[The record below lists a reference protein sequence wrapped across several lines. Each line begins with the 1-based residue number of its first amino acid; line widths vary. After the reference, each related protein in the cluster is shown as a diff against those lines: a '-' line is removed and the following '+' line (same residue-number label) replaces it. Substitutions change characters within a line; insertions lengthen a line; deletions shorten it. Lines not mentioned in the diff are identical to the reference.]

1 MIRSQALLVA
11 FLAAAAAQGLRAG
24 LWRALRRECEA
35 SPRRGEDYEGGL
47 VLVAAEH
54 AGQPAAAWHRPDAFA
69 VSSVGGL
76 GL

>member
-1 MIRSQALLVA
+1 MRAQALLVA
-11 FLAAAAAQGLRAG
+11 FLAAAAAQGLRTG
-24 LWRALRRECEA
+24 LWRAPWRDGEE

-54 AGQPAAAWHRPDAFA
+54 AGQPAAAWDRAEAFA
-69 VSSVGGL
+69 VTSVEGL